1 LNKIETGLNAG
12 MIGSFTSFG
21 LKLKPR
27 RRMNKILFSVLFVL
41 LLAVS
46 VCRAQTTI
54 KYDLYQLLNDHK
66 LTVLSADTAKPL
78 TDGPYKGVSY
88 SGIAWIKGAS
98 FSTGS
103 IDIDIRGRD
112 VYQQNF
118 LGIAFHGNDTTTF
131 DAIYFR
137 PFNFQTPDTLRH
149 KHMVQ
154 YISQPGY
161 PWERLRK
168 EHPLVYENTIT
179 PAPNPKNWLH
189 AHIVVTR
196 DSVIVYVNHSTIPAL
211 KVKKLNDRNSGGIAL
226 WDMYY
231 AGDFANLVVTNDR

>member
-1 LNKIETGLNAG
+1 MK
-12 MIGSFTSFG
+12 
-21 LKLKPR
+21 KLLFS
-27 RRMNKILFSVLFVL
+27 ILFALC
-41 LLAVS
+41 LLAS
-46 VCRAQTTI
+46 VCQAQTTV
-54 KYDLYQLLNDHK
+54 KYDLYQLLIDHK
-66 LTVLSADTAKPL
+66 LAVLGGDTCHAL
-78 TDGPYKGVSY
+78 SDGQYKGVTC
-88 SGIAWIKGAS
+88 SGVVWINGIN

-103 IDIDIRGRD
+103 IDVDVRGRD

-118 LGIAFHGNDTTTF
+118 LGIAFHGRDTSTY
-131 DAIYFR
+131 DAVYFR

-168 EHPLVYENTIT
+168 EHPLVYENTIS
-179 PAPNPKNWLH
+179 PAPTPKNWLH

-196 DSVIVYVNHSTIPAL
+196 DEITVYVNHSATPSL
-211 KVKKLNDRNSGGIAL
+211 KVKKLNDRNMGGIGL

>member
-1 LNKIETGLNAG
+1 
-12 MIGSFTSFG
+12 MS
-21 LKLKPR
+21 
-27 RRMNKILFSVLFVL
+27 KILFRLLFVL
-41 LLAVS
+41 PFIAS
-46 VCRAQTTI
+46 VCKAQTSV
-54 KYDLYQLLNDHK
+54 KYDLSRLFAEHKLAILNGDTCKALNDRQ
-66 LTVLSADTAKPL
+66 
-78 TDGPYKGVSY
+78 YKGVTS
-88 SGIAWIKGAS
+88 SGIAWINGIS

-103 IDIDIRGRD
+103 IDVDIRGRD

-118 LGIAFHGNDTTTF
+118 LGIAFHGNDTTTY

-137 PFNFQTPDTLRH
+137 PFNFQTPDTLRR

-154 YISQPGY
+154 YISQPDY

-179 PAPNPKNWLH
+179 PAPVPSNWLH

-196 DSVIVYVNHSTIPAL
+196 SDIIVYVNHSTIPSL

-226 WDMYY
+226 WDVYY
-231 AGDFANLVVTNDR
+231 AGDFANLVITNDR